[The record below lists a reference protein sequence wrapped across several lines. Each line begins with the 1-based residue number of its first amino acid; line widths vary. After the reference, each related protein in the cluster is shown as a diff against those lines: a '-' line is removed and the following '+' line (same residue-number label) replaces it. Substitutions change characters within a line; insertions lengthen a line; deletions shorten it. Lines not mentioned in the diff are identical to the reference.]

1 MSWTFLALLY
11 ADYPIGGCFLVM
23 LCHNADDWVLP
34 SLSWFQTDTMDEE
47 LLFFI
52 IMTLLHHVYVKI
64 SEMVLTNLKFFT
76 S

>member
-1 MSWTFLALLY
+1 M
-11 ADYPIGGCFLVM
+11 M